1 MVFSFLPP
9 KDLKAAVLVCKLW
22 SRVGQAPGLW
32 SWVTFNALNNEA
44 VLEKMRLP
52 RLQNVS
58 TLNITAQNVSEELM
72 EAVAIH
78 PGLKKVETYGQ
89 IFRGLKRV
97 QTEPKWTD
105 LSSVRPE
112 LLARA
117 FGKMEDLNLGGT
129 KLTVDQLNCLFASLA
144 SGKPSPQKEKLDVSE
159 NSSLCEDGIEP
170 SLLAAASVRFKTVS
184 LYIWGGASQQSWPIA
199 LFDALG
205 SLFSCV
211 QHLDFGGI
219 DLSAVDTEVLTSSVT
234 KMYFVCLRCVNLTP
248 HQATE
253 LFTAIGEDG
262 SKVRVLDLNANDLS
276 SVQPSLL
283 IPPLKFLRD
292 LRLISTDLTTQQV
305 EAILDGLGND
315 SNLTDL
321 SLNCNNISQ
330 VDSTKLS
337 KVNHLKIV
345 DLSGTHISIQQL
357 IEILRASISGTNL
370 NGICWGMEE
379 LQEWFATI
387 PTWNPSLEEFQKLE
401 VLMSKPMT
409 VTESMR
415 ALKIISQD
423 MQVDIICLSCHRPG
437 WLVSERSNVT

>member
-1 MVFSFLPP
+1 MEIPEISSSLPEEMLRMIFSYLPP
-9 KDLKAAVLVCKLW
+9 EDLKAVVLVCKLW

-32 SWVTFNALNNEA
+32 SWVTFHAWNNEA
-44 VLEKMRLP
+44 VLEQMRLP
-52 RLQNVS
+52 RLQKVS
-58 TLNITAQNVSEELM
+58 RLNITAQNVSEELM
-72 EAVAIH
+72 EAVAMH

-97 QTEPKWTD
+97 ETECRWTN

-112 LLARA
+112 LLART

-144 SGKPSPQKEKLDVSE
+144 SGKQSSQKGKLDLSE

-170 SLLAAASVRFKTVS
+170 SLLAAASVRFKIVS
-184 LYIWGGASQQSWPIA
+184 LYNWGGASQQSWSIA

-205 SLFSCV
+205 SSFSCV

-219 DLSAVDTEVLTSSVT
+219 DLSAVDTEVLTTAVS
-234 KMYFVCLRCVNLTP
+234 KMHFVRLRCVNLTP
-248 HQATE
+248 RQATE

-262 SKVRVLDLNANDLS
+262 SKLRVLDLNANDLS
-276 SVQPSLL
+276 SVEPSSF
-283 IPPLKFLRD
+283 IPPLKFLRE
-292 LRLISTDLTTQQV
+292 LHLISTDLTTQQV

-321 SLNCNNISQ
+321 SLNCNDISH
-330 VDSTKLS
+330 VDPTKLV

-345 DLSGTHISIQQL
+345 DLCVTHISIQQL

-370 NGICWGMEE
+370 NEIYWSMEE
-379 LQEWFATI
+379 VLGWFATI

-401 VLMSKPMT
+401 ELMSTPMT
-409 VTESMR
+409 VADSMR
-415 ALKIISQD
+415 ALKIISQN
-423 MQVDIICLSCHRPG
+423 MIAH
-437 WLVSERSNVT
+437 

>member
-1 MVFSFLPP
+1 MEVAEINSLLPEEMLRMIFSFLPP
-9 KDLKAAVLVCKLW
+9 NDLKAAVLVCKLW
-22 SRVGQAPGLW
+22 SRIGQAPGLW
-32 SWVTFNALNNEA
+32 SWVTFHAWNNEA
-44 VLEKMRLP
+44 VLEQMRLP

-58 TLNITAQNVSEELM
+58 TLNITAQNVSEEFM
-72 EAVAIH
+72 EQVAIH

-89 IFRGLKRV
+89 IFRERV
-97 QTEPKWTD
+97 ETEPRWTD
-105 LSSVRPE
+105 LSSVRPD

-117 FGKMEDLNLGGT
+117 FGKMDDLNLGGT

-144 SGKPSPQKEKLDVSE
+144 SGKQSPQKGKLDVSE

-184 LYIWGGASQQSWPIA
+184 LYNWGGASQQSWSIA

-205 SLFSCV
+205 SSFSCV

-219 DLSAVDTEVLTSSVT
+219 DLSAVDTEVLTTAVS
-234 KMYFVCLRCVNLTP
+234 KMHFVRLRCVNLTP
-248 HQATE
+248 RQATE

-262 SKVRVLDLNANDLS
+262 SKLRVLDLNANNLS
-276 SVQPSLL
+276 SVQPSLF
-283 IPPLKFLRD
+283 IPPLKILRD

-321 SLNCNNISQ
+321 SLNCNDISH
-330 VDSTKLS
+330 VDPTKLV

-345 DLSGTHISIQQL
+345 DLCVTHISIQQL
-357 IEILRASISGTNL
+357 IEILRATISGTNL
-370 NGICWGMEE
+370 NEIYWSMEE
-379 LQEWFATI
+379 VLGWFATI

-401 VLMSKPMT
+401 ELMSTPMT
-409 VTESMR
+409 VADSMR
-415 ALKIISQD
+415 ALKIISQN
-423 MQVDIICLSCHRPG
+423 MIAH
-437 WLVSERSNVT
+437 